1 MTPTLAQVLSTLAHE
16 IRTPLAV
23 SRGYLKLLQDGGLPS
38 AADQRSA
45 LERTQ
50 EALGVISTLCQEMG
64 KVGAVA
70 GIQAPRALEGR
81 LTVSELRDA
90 LTATMGEDAPEWRGR
105 ISPGRLVATNGT
117 DDIVRAVAT
126 LGTMAFKDA
135 SGARRVAQARMH
147 DASLV
152 LVIGGEA
159 ATDSLPPDPEAE
171 GAAGVPVVRGGFGLS
186 LMWAA
191 FVLDQHR
198 VRTWHHADGR
208 GAVGFLFPLVN
219 A

>member
-23 SRGYLKLLQDGGLPS
+23 SRGYLKLLLDGGLPS

-64 KVGAVA
+64 KVGAAA
-70 GIQAPRALEGR
+70 GIQAPRPLEGR
-81 LTVSELRDA
+81 LTVGGLQDA
-90 LTATMGEDAPEWRGR
+90 LTATLGEDAPEWRGR
-105 ISPGRLVATNGT
+105 ISPGPLVATNGT
-117 DDIVRAVAT
+117 DDIVRAVAA

-135 SGARRVAQARMH
+135 SGARHVVQARMD

-152 LVIGGEA
+152 IVIGGEA
-159 ATDSLPPDPEAE
+159 ATSSLPPDPDAD
-171 GAAGVPVVRGGFGLS
+171 GAADVPVVRGGFGLA

-191 FVLDQHR
+191 FVLEQHR
-198 VRTWHHADGR
+198 VRTWHHASGR
-208 GAVGFLFPLVN
+208 GAVGFLFPLVS